1 MDVFIRRSLSLFC
14 IAAALFVFMWTLG
27 QLLPIL
33 MPFISAIIFAYLFN
47 PLVDF
52 LSKRGHVPRWFS
64 ISLVFVTIGLAL
76 ILILWFLVPLIWE
89 QILYVRA
96 NIPNAIQWI
105 NSTLRPWLQLQFQIE
120 TNRISL
126 DVVTTWL
133 TNYLQS
139 NYSLDNTQ
147 QMITRLAQSGLSI
160 ISLLSLAVL
169 IPIVT
174 FYFLLDW
181 KQMLARF
188 RRLIP
193 KRLEKKTIEI
203 LNECDV
209 VLGSFVKGQL
219 LVMILLGVIYAVG
232 LQLIGISVGLI
243 IGIAA
248 GLLSIIPYMG
258 FAVGLA
264 AAVTACLFQYGIA
277 WEHLALVAI
286 VFGIGQLI
294 EGYILQ
300 PFLLGNRIGLSP
312 VAVIFAVLAGA
323 QLNGVIGMLLA
334 LPVAALLVVFS
345 RHIVEFYHRTNFYSL
360 DENDLIADH
369 VTKSTAPSQDLKA
382 SKRSD

>member
-1 MDVFIRRSLSLFC
+1 MDVFVRRSLSLFF
-14 IAAALFVFMWTLG
+14 IATALYVFIWTLG
-27 QLLPIL
+27 ELLPIL
-33 MPFISAIIFAYLFN
+33 MPFIAAIIFAYLFN

-52 LSKRGHVPRWFS
+52 LSKRGHVPRWFA

-76 ILILWFLVPLIWE
+76 FLILWFLVPLIWE
-89 QILYVRA
+89 QIVYIRA

-105 NSTLRPWLQLQFQIE
+105 NSTLRPWLQLQFHIE

-139 NYSLDNTQ
+139 NYSLDDTQ

-160 ISLLSLAVL
+160 IGLLSLAVL

-181 KQMLARF
+181 TQILERL
-188 RRLIP
+188 RSLIP
-193 KRLEKKTIEI
+193 RRLEKKTIGV
-203 LNECDV
+203 LRECDA
-209 VLGSFVKGQL
+209 VLGSFIKGQL

-243 IGIAA
+243 IGITA

-258 FAVGLA
+258 FAIGLA
-264 AAVTACLFQYGIA
+264 AAVTACLFQYGVD
-277 WEHLALVAI
+277 WWHLGLVAA
-286 VFGIGQLI
+286 VFVIGQFV

-300 PFLLGNRIGLSP
+300 PFLLGDRIGLSP

-323 QLNGVIGMLLA
+323 QLNGVLGMFLA
-334 LPVAALLVVFS
+334 LPVAALLVVFF
-345 RHIVEFYHRTNFYSL
+345 RHIIGAYRESHFYLPNET
-360 DENDLIADH
+360 DLIVDGVAQATTPNQTPDP
-369 VTKSTAPSQDLKA
+369 TKLKE
-382 SKRSD
+382 

>member
-1 MDVFIRRSLSLFC
+1 MDVFVRRSLSLFS
-14 IAAALFVFMWTLG
+14 IAAALFVVMWTLG

-47 PLVDF
+47 PLVDNI
-52 LSKRGHVPRWFS
+52 SKRGRVPRWFA
-64 ISLVFVTIGLAL
+64 ISLVFMTIGLAL
-76 ILILWFLVPLIWE
+76 FVILWFLVPLVWE

-105 NSTLRPWLQLQFQIE
+105 NSTLRPWLQLQFHIE

-133 TNYLQS
+133 TSYLQS
-139 NYSLDNTQ
+139 NYSLDDTQ

-160 ISLLSLAVL
+160 IGLLSLAVL

-181 KQMLARF
+181 TQILARL
-188 RRLIP
+188 RTLIP
-193 KRLEKKTIEI
+193 RRLEKKTIEI
-203 LNECDV
+203 LHECDE
-209 VLGSFVKGQL
+209 VLGAFVKGQL

-258 FAVGLA
+258 FAIGLA
-264 AAVTACLFQYGIA
+264 AALTACLFQYGIG
-277 WEHLALVAI
+277 WGHLGLVAV
-286 VFGIGQLI
+286 VFGIGQFV

-300 PFLLGNRIGLSP
+300 PFLLGDRIGLSP

-323 QLNGVIGMLLA
+323 QLNGVVGMFLA
-334 LPVAALLVVFS
+334 LPVAALLVVFL
-345 RHIVEFYHRTNFYSL
+345 RHTIDFYRQSHFYSSGEVEL
-360 DENDLIADH
+360 MTDNITQPA
-369 VTKSTAPSQDLKA
+369 APNSNRKA
-382 SKRSD
+382 SE